1 MKNEKP
7 NSDNRIKSDK
17 QQEDPA
23 VEKGKQ
29 AIEAAR
35 VANPQPKEEQEKKE
49 KEDAEKWRNE
59 G

>member
-1 MKNEKP
+1 MKKEKP
-7 NSDNRIKSDK
+7 ETDTRIKSEK

-23 VEKGKQ
+23 IERGRK
-29 AIEAAR
+29 AIIAAR
-35 VANPQPKEEQEKKE
+35 MVNPQPEDEQERLE

>member
-1 MKNEKP
+1 MKKEKP
-7 NSDNRIKSDK
+7 ETDTRIKSDN

-23 VEKGKQ
+23 IERGRK
-29 AIEAAR
+29 AIIAAR
-35 VANPQPKEEQEKKE
+35 MVNPQPEDEQERRE